1 MKFVCILDSECSSA
15 HTSGTDC
22 RNFSFG
28 TTIYRNVRQ
37 KFILFKHMPSLCYVS
52 LYYFLFSCLSD
63 AASGLSDGNE
73 GSSTSGG
80 RHEGRSLK
88 RHQRR
93 SVRSRSRHEKTARAK
108 LNVLNVCSL
117 SPFHR
122 HSLLTFLSL
131 NAF

>member
-1 MKFVCILDSECSSA
+1 MFHSPRQWNSLLLWYHRLQKRKEDIHFIKEIALS
-15 HTSGTDC
+15 
-22 RNFSFG
+22 
-28 TTIYRNVRQ
+28 VR
-37 KFILFKHMPSLCYVS
+37 YVS
-52 LYYFLFSCLSD
+52 LEYFSFSCLSD

-93 SVRSRSRHEKTARAK
+93 SVRSRSRHEKTTRAK

-117 SPFHR
+117 SRSHS
-122 HSLLTFLSL
+122 HSLPSLLSL
-131 NAF
+131 NTFYSKYFADL